1 MTQTNDSKKNYYM
14 IMLFV
19 TAAFFFALHMTFVGF
34 TNDEQ
39 YFLEYKKGF
48 SSLFDIIIDRYKT
61 DSSRVISEYLLF
73 FLLGKPFIFWQ
84 VLDTLIVLLT
94 YHSLSVIL
102 VNDKYSRYNTM
113 VFMAIAAY
121 PFMHVGSAG
130 WICTSLN
137 YLWPLATMVYALSIA
152 VRRYRGQEVKFWQYL
167 LAGLALVFTANTEM
181 SAAALAIIFVFVLIL
196 RIKAGKAWIYEI
208 LGLLSQIGGMIF
220 ALTAPGNGERTAM
233 EALNWMPE
241 FPNLTFFEKLRLCSV
256 FVFEH
261 FVAIPDIIFILF
273 GIVIAVYGVK
283 KSNRWYK
290 NLIALLP
297 IVITAIYTLAY
308 LYKYAMNVLEKYN
321 SGQGIQIYYDFT
333 TPTIYPKESFDI
345 FLQYAEFISLYVY
358 VAAVVASIAW
368 IIKDINKTWSC
379 IVSLGAGFAV
389 RMALLLSPTMF
400 VSWHRTLIYIYFAFI
415 YTIIVIVLEGDIT
428 SGTMPATASSET
440 AVSTKSNKW
449 TKGLVY
455 GILVVGILVNI
466 VLTVGLQIRKG

>member
-1 MTQTNDSKKNYYM
+1 MTQTIDRKKNYYM

-48 SSLFDIIIDRYKT
+48 DSLFDIIIDRYKT
-61 DSSRVISEYLLF
+61 DSSRVISEYILF

-84 VLDTLIVLLT
+84 IADTLIVLLT

-152 VRRYRGQEVKFWQYL
+152 VRRYREQEVKFWQYI
-167 LAGLALVFTANTEM
+167 LAGLALIFTANTEM
-181 SAAALAIIFVFVLIL
+181 SAAALAIIFVYVWIL
-196 RIKAGKAWIYEI
+196 RIKSKKACLYEAV
-208 LGLLSQIGGMIF
+208 GFLSQVGGMIF

-241 FPNLTFFEKLRLCSV
+241 FPDLTFFEKLRLCSV

-283 KSNRWYK
+283 KANRWYK
-290 NLIALLP
+290 NLIALIP
-297 IVITAIYTLAY
+297 IVITTVYTLAY
-308 LYKYAMNVLEKYN
+308 LYKYIVNVLEKYS

-358 VAAVVASIAW
+358 IVAAVASIAW
-368 IIKDINKTWSC
+368 IIKDVNKTWSC

-415 YTIIVIVLEGDIT
+415 YTIIFIVLEGDIT
-428 SGTMPATASSET
+428 KGSTPASAST
-440 AVSTKSNKW
+440 DTVISTGANRW